1 MNKLKIIAVLLL
13 TALLPTA
20 CGNLNDNKKISIA
33 YANWS
38 EGIAMSYLIKVIL
51 EEHGYDVRMLNADLA
66 PIFASLSR
74 KKADVFM
81 DVWLPVTMHDYME
94 QYGDKLEVI
103 GNVYDNARIGL
114 VVPEYVTIQSIEE
127 LNGHKDKFSSQIIGI
142 DAGAGIMKTTE
153 KALNEYG
160 LDYKLM
166 TASAPAMTTSL
177 DKAIRKK
184 EWIVVT
190 GWTPHWMFGRYKL
203 KILDDPKQIYGKAE
217 SIHTVVWK
225 DFSEKY
231 PFVAELLRNI
241 RLDDQQI
248 SSLMATIE
256 KTQKTETYAVRQW
269 MKEHQALVDS
279 WIPIKTDFS
288 TNSYINR

>member
-1 MNKLKIIAVLLL
+1 MNRLKIIAVLLL
-13 TALLPTA
+13 AALLPTA

-225 DFSEKY
+225 DFSAK
-231 PFVAELLRNI
+231 FC
-241 RLDDQQI
+241 
-248 SSLMATIE
+248 
-256 KTQKTETYAVRQW
+256 
-269 MKEHQALVDS
+269 
-279 WIPIKTDFS
+279 
-288 TNSYINR
+288 